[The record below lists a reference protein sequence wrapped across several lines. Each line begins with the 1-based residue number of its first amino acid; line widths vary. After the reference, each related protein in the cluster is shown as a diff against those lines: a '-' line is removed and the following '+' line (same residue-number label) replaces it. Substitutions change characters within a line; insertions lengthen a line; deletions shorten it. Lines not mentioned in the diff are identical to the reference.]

1 MRIREIAAAR
11 VRCGYP
17 RVHALLRREGW
28 AVNRKRVYRL
38 YQLEGL
44 SLRHKRPRRHV
55 TAARRTERTMA
66 SRPNEQWS
74 MDFVSDALFDGR
86 RILALT
92 LVDSF
97 TREALAIV
105 VDRGIRGEHVVE
117 RVERLAMLRGRPPG
131 LIRVDNGPEFVSKV
145 LDRWARLA
153 QGSVRRSW
161 MEWQDE
167 GYERGVTLDFS
178 RPGKPTDNAF
188 VESFNGRLRDECL
201 DTHWFLS
208 LDDARAKIEAWRNDY
223 NASRPHSALGHLKPQ
238 EFAAQADQK
247 GRQRS
252 PGLSHRADQFT
263 VLGHMP
269 EKIAIGPDQFSGSR
283 PADSFW
289 LWAHRLQIDNLN
301 IHAFRSNFKTA
312 RA

>member
-1 MRIREIAAAR
+1 MSERRGCAALRFHRSSQRYPLSRDDQAPLRMRIREIAAAR

-97 TREALAIV
+97 TREAL
-105 VDRGIRGEHVVE
+105 RS
-117 RVERLAMLRGRPPG
+117 ML
-131 LIRVDNGPEFVSKV
+131 
-145 LDRWARLA
+145 
-153 QGSVRRSW
+153 
-161 MEWQDE
+161 
-167 GYERGVTLDFS
+167 
-178 RPGKPTDNAF
+178 PT
-188 VESFNGRLRDECL
+188 
-201 DTHWFLS
+201 
-208 LDDARAKIEAWRNDY
+208 
-223 NASRPHSALGHLKPQ
+223 
-238 EFAAQADQK
+238 
-247 GRQRS
+247 
-252 PGLSHRADQFT
+252 
-263 VLGHMP
+263 
-269 EKIAIGPDQFSGSR
+269 
-283 PADSFW
+283 
-289 LWAHRLQIDNLN
+289 
-301 IHAFRSNFKTA
+301 
-312 RA
+312 